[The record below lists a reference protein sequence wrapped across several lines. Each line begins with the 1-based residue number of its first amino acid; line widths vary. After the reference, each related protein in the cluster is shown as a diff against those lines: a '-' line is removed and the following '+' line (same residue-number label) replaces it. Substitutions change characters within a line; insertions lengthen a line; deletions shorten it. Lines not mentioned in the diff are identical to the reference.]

1 MARGSQLIPEA
12 VEFLI
17 GHGFNIGAP
26 FTKGV
31 PYLSR
36 EEEATAMEIEAA
48 RRDKFAIEDIHL
60 RSDEVE
66 SIKFVQRVRQD
77 IEKWK
82 SRKTVS
88 HVEPL

>member
-1 MARGSQLIPEA
+1 L
-12 VEFLI
+12 L

-26 FTKGV
+26 FIKGV

-36 EEEATAMEIEAA
+36 EEEATAIEIEAA

-66 SIKFVQRVRQD
+66 SIRFVQRVRED
-77 IEKWK
+77 ISKWK
-82 SRKTVS
+82 SQKTVS
-88 HVEPL
+88 YNEPL